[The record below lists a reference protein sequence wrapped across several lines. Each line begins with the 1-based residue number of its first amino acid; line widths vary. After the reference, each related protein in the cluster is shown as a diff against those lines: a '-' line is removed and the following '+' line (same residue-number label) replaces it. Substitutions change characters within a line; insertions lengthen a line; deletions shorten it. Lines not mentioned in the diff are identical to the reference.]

1 MSLIR
6 LLAFY
11 FILCGLISCVSTSSP
26 PWQEVISSKVE
37 EAPSLVG
44 RWKSDTCPTGYWI
57 IDRYPDGRYAS
68 KLYLC
73 YDTDRPHEVAI
84 KWGRWKLERD
94 SYHHVM
100 DGTNSEPL
108 KRFQGKWRDWL
119 VKSQTHD
126 RFAFEVN
133 DGSREETRVSI
144 TAPLPTL
151 KLPYP
156 RDSKYGWIPTKQ
168 EVIERPSDGIPAWL
182 YQTP

>member
-1 MSLIR
+1 MLLIR
-6 LLAFY
+6 LLAFH

-26 PWQEVISSKVE
+26 PWQEVISPKVE

-73 YDTDRPHEVAI
+73 YDTNRPHEVAI

-108 KRFQGKWRDWL
+108 KRFQGKWRDWP
-119 VKSQTHD
+119 VTSQTHD
-126 RFAFEVN
+126 CFTFEVN
-133 DGSREETRVSI
+133 DGRREETRVSI

-156 RDSKYGWIPTKQ
+156 QDSKYGGTRPKWGI
-168 EVIERPSDGIPAWL
+168 IERPLDGIPAWL